1 LKSSLSNKLAEVSL
15 PLLMTSYL
23 RTVRVSVKGEDKR
36 NKKAIFIFWHK
47 NMLIGWKLFRNKRYI
62 ALVSQSKDGQILSS
76 ILSKWKYQVIR
87 GSSSKGGKE
96 AIKSIVE
103 NSGNIPVVL
112 TPDGPRGPAQEI
124 KNGALILSNKTG
136 LPIIPVKITY
146 AKKKILIKSWD
157 KFEIPFPFSK
167 CVVEFGNEYGYNEYL
182 PDNELIDFKN
192 LLKQQM

>member
-1 LKSSLSNKLAEVSL
+1 
-15 PLLMTSYL
+15 
-23 RTVRVSVKGEDKR
+23 
-36 NKKAIFIFWHK
+36 
-47 NMLIGWKLFRNKRYI
+47 MLIGWKLFRNKRYI

-96 AIKSIVE
+96 AIESIVE
-103 NSGNIPVVL
+103 NSENIPVVL
-112 TPDGPRGPAQEI
+112 TPDGPRGPTQEI

-146 AKKKILIKSWD
+146 AKKKILVKSWD
-157 KFEIPFPFSK
+157 KFEIPLPFSK
-167 CVVEFGNEYGYNEYL
+167 CVVEFGNEYSYNEYL
-182 PDNELIDFKN
+182 PDNELTEFKN